1 MGNFIDNHDVPRF
14 LTIQPDE
21 QLLRNAIAWVLLAEG
36 IPTIYYG
43 TASGFKGDGYAG
55 LNRGC
60 LWEQGYRE
68 DNHLYMTVQS
78 LAR

>member
-21 QLLRNAIAWVLLAEG
+21 QLLRNALAWVLIADG

-43 TASGFKGDGYAG
+43 TASGFKGEGYAG

-60 LWEQGYRE
+60 LWEQGYKE
-68 DNHLYMTVQS
+68 DDQLYRTVQT
-78 LAR
+78 LAK